1 MLWFLPWLLLVSD
14 KFQHIWLVF
23 NFFLAMFDMFDV
35 TLCYVNVL
43 NSSLLIRWQYSICR
57 ICVYIYICFERYWMF
72 RWING
77 NLWHGLCPKA
87 WAWACVEVKAEIDH
101 ECKATANKKKK
112 KKEKQERKE
121 KKEKKQKKR
130 SPEYKQMYRDVR
142 DEQHQEQ
149 YRDVRD
155 P

>member
-23 NFFLAMFDMFDV
+23 NFLAMFDMFDV

-112 KKEKQERKE
+112 KEKKE